1 MNQQVLSQDLLP
13 NSAAQ
18 HCHNKN
24 KRNINT
30 REIATLQWY
39 LPAIG
44 ELQHIMGSPAHIKFE
59 MFQDNQ
65 YWSSQTSY
73 KIGSFDYKFLGLV
86 TVSSGNYYYEDNEW
100 ARATSAVYVGNNNYN
115 YEPSEVT
122 GISKYLE
129 GAWGSTSSSDGVEP
143 NRDSGNQQR
152 DKLLRVRAVRNKYK
166 RAVGSTTWTEITE

>member
-24 KRNINT
+24 KRNQNGEV
-30 REIATLQWY
+30 EILQWY

-73 KIGSFDYKFLGLV
+73 KIGNFDYKDLGFISV
-86 TVSSGNYYYEDNEW
+86 ASGNYYYEDNEW
-100 ARATSAVYVGNNNYN
+100 ARATSAVYVGNNKYN

-122 GISKYLE
+122 GISKYLV
-129 GAWGSTSSSDGVEP
+129 GAWGDTSSSDGVDP
-143 NRDSGNQQR
+143 NRDSGNKER

-166 RAVGSTTWTEITE
+166 RTVGATEWSEITE